1 MLQPTKAFQPLK
13 GTRTEQHK
21 SLLSAL
27 RGWRR
32 GAGEEIPQSAA
43 AVTQT
48 LRKGIDKSFL
58 LNLAPEMK
66 AKFMKCHQLL
76 VCSLSYRDTEHTHFP
91 TNTKKF
97 LLPLVPREE

>member
-1 MLQPTKAFQPLK
+1 MLQPTKALQQLK

-48 LRKGIDKSFL
+48 LRKGIDKSLDWVYTYVSHAQITTTTGIFL
-58 LNLAPEMK
+58 WRPNNSWK
-66 AKFMKCHQLL
+66 RH
-76 VCSLSYRDTEHTHFP
+76 RG
-91 TNTKKF
+91 
-97 LLPLVPREE
+97 